1 MTIIVHG
8 VKWVVIVLPARLDSE
23 VVRVDH
29 MIVCVYRAVWE
40 WIVECHGE
48 FGGRWGEKKRSSSG
62 SSYRVIDIE
71 EFGGDIRG
79 QAFVHAVGRGTCMF
93 TGSTNDVG

>member
-1 MTIIVHG
+1 MTIIVLG
-8 VKWVVIVLPARLDSE
+8 VEWVVIVLPARLDSE
-23 VVRVDH
+23 VRVGH

-40 WIVECHGE
+40 WIVERHGD
-48 FGGRWGEKKRSSSG
+48 FGGRWGEKKCSSSG

-71 EFGGDIRG
+71 EFGGDIGG